1 MSVCLGCTAA
11 VRHGLWLFLWPECA
25 PLLHCSHWRA
35 NGGASASYEQDE
47 DHEKKVD
54 NSAKHD
60 GPEPIS
66 YGGAAGNRVPTK
78 GPLAEGKNVVSAQ
91 RRSQWGL
98 EPKEIKLSRHGAQA
112 LNDPVVLL
120 EVRSRRW
127 WGKEVHSRGEKG
139 S

>member
-1 MSVCLGCTAA
+1 MLSVWVVKRLYDMDCGCSC
-11 VRHGLWLFLWPECA
+11 GLSAP
-25 PLLHCSHWRA
+25 PLLHRSCRRA
-35 NGGASASYEQDE
+35 NGDASASHEQDE
-47 DHEKKVD
+47 DHEKDD
-54 NSAKHD
+54 NCAKD
-60 GPEPIS
+60 GGLEPIR

-120 EVRSRRW
+120 EVRSGRRW
-127 WGKEVHSRGEKG
+127 GEDVHGREEKG